1 MEIDMSQWKLLLIIA
16 AMIAMPTVLLAQ
28 QLPRPASPGEVAKV
42 SRILAEKN
50 ETCRLSGEGKEAEF
64 LGPSPLCARLRQ
76 TVNALVEHFLL
87 RPE

>member
-1 MEIDMSQWKLLLIIA
+1 MSQWKLLLIIA

-50 ETCRLSGEGKEAEF
+50 ETCRLQAKEKKLNF
-64 LGPSPLCARLRQ
+64 WDRRRFVRDCVKQ
-76 TVNALVEHFLL
+76 
-87 RPE
+87 